1 MLGAI
6 LGDIIGSYYEWNNVK
21 TKVFPLVTNKTHYT
35 DDSVMTLAVAKWL
48 LEDPAHSEVQLIRCM
63 QKLGRTHIRAGYGGR
78 FKEWLMSSNPQPYNS
93 WGNGSAMRVSPVG
106 LFAESESE
114 ALRLAKLT
122 AKVTHNHP
130 EGIKGAEAV
139 AVAVFINKNNAT
151 HPLELRKQLTKEYIE
166 QRFGYDLNRRLG
178 DIRPTYKFDVSCQG
192 SVPEAIIAYLES
204 ENIEDCVRNAISI
217 GGDSDTI
224 AAMACS
230 IFMAGEN
237 SKCQANAWTNSYE
250 KYLPSD
256 LKYIMSEFEGVVFPD
271 KPTFNAYKVTDW
283 LWAGEYPGDRNE
295 DAAKVKLRQF
305 RRFGI
310 THFIDLTE
318 DGELKPYKHLL
329 DTEIKHLRFP
339 ILDQYIPKNT
349 EGVRQLLDGMLKVHD
364 ENPNARFYIHCWG
377 GVGRTGTIVGCFLG
391 YYQHLDYDNAIAE
404 LKRLFEDC
412 PKSAS
417 RISPENSDQFD
428 FIKRFIQMEKM
439 NRRYTPE
446 RITTL
451 AENEIFVFGSNLA
464 GMHGGGAARLAY
476 ERFSAVWGEG
486 VGLHGQ
492 TYAIPTMQGSVE
504 TIKPYVDEFIR
515 FAKENV
521 ALTFFVTRIG
531 CGIAGFR
538 DEEIAPLFKEA
549 LDVENIILPKTFVE
563 TILDENADKFHL
575 DRFVKAQQSTYE
587 IALKEIEAGE
597 KRSHWIWYIFPQLT
611 VLGHSYNAKF
621 YGISGYDEAEAYLNH
636 PVLGERLRRITK
648 VLLEHKGLLLQDIFG
663 GLDAMKVCSCMTLFD
678 AVSPDDIFDEV
689 LKSFEDARV
698 DKKTLDYM

>member
-21 TKVFPLVTNKTHYT
+21 TKVFPLVTNKTRYT

-48 LEDPAHSEVQLIRCM
+48 LEDPTHSEEQLIRCM
-63 QKLGRTHIRAGYGGR
+63 QKLGRSHIRAGYGGR

-114 ALRLAKLT
+114 ALRLARLT

-166 QRFGYDLNRRLG
+166 QRFGYDLDRRLS

-224 AAMACS
+224 AAIACS

-250 KYLPSD
+250 KYLPID
-256 LKYIMSEFEGVVFPD
+256 LKFIMSEFERVVFPD
-271 KPTFNAYKVTDW
+271 KPTFNSYKVTDW
-283 LWAGEYPGDRNE
+283 LWAGEYPGDRSE
-295 DAAKVKLRQF
+295 DAAKTKLRQF

-318 DGELKPYKHLL
+318 DVELKPYKHLL
-329 DTEIKHLRFP
+329 DTEVKHQRFP
-339 ILDQYIPKNT
+339 IIDQYIPKST
-349 EGVRQLLDGMLKVHD
+349 ESVRHLLDSILKVHD
-364 ENPNARFYIHCWG
+364 EDPSAKFYVHCLG

-417 RISPENSDQFD
+417 RISPENNDQFD
-428 FIKRFIQMEKM
+428 FIKRFIQM
-439 NRRYTPE
+439 Y
-446 RITTL
+446 
-451 AENEIFVFGSNLA
+451 
-464 GMHGGGAARLAY
+464 
-476 ERFSAVWGEG
+476 
-486 VGLHGQ
+486 
-492 TYAIPTMQGSVE
+492 
-504 TIKPYVDEFIR
+504 
-515 FAKENV
+515 
-521 ALTFFVTRIG
+521 
-531 CGIAGFR
+531 
-538 DEEIAPLFKEA
+538 
-549 LDVENIILPKTFVE
+549 
-563 TILDENADKFHL
+563 
-575 DRFVKAQQSTYE
+575 DRK
-587 IALKEIEAGE
+587 
-597 KRSHWIWYIFPQLT
+597 
-611 VLGHSYNAKF
+611 
-621 YGISGYDEAEAYLNH
+621 
-636 PVLGERLRRITK
+636 
-648 VLLEHKGLLLQDIFG
+648 
-663 GLDAMKVCSCMTLFD
+663 
-678 AVSPDDIFDEV
+678 
-689 LKSFEDARV
+689 
-698 DKKTLDYM
+698 